1 MSKMKMVSY
10 EDYRKVIENV
20 RKIGLFN
27 KFTELEQLRQ
37 DNGMPEN
44 SLDEYILQLAEPKS
58 PEEYERILETIEE
71 YIKKEN
77 ETIKKNKIYKK
88 VVKNLVGKNTTL
100 FKKLEHLDKLC
111 QDNGKPQNFLDKYM
125 IQLAEPKSPEEY
137 ERILETI
144 EADIHNE

>member
-1 MSKMKMVSY
+1 MSGAEAANENHNGQKIRNLNILRKDEKHSVKKGLQNLMLKTQKMSKMKMVSY

-58 PEEYERILETIEE
+58 PEEYERILETIE
-71 YIKKEN
+71 
-77 ETIKKNKIYKK
+77 
-88 VVKNLVGKNTTL
+88 
-100 FKKLEHLDKLC
+100 
-111 QDNGKPQNFLDKYM
+111 
-125 IQLAEPKSPEEY
+125 
-137 ERILETI
+137 
-144 EADIHNE
+144 ADIHNE